1 MLRGFS
7 ISVPRYISFE
17 IFDWLEEV
25 VLGLQ
30 LADYDILS
38 VESVRF
44 MLYFRVDNWVNL
56 TLIPTTSSKS
66 KKNGYEDKLTG
77 YDG

>member
-7 ISVPRYISFE
+7 ISVPRNISFE
-17 IFDWLEEV
+17 IFDWLVEV
-25 VLGLQ
+25 VLELQ

-44 MLYFRVDNWVNL
+44 MLWFRVGNWVNL
-56 TLIPTTSSKS
+56 TKT
-66 KKNGYEDKLTG
+66 N
-77 YDG
+77 